1 MTYDQKQ
8 TIIEIKRKELIDII
22 EKEGCLVYNAIEFAI
37 EEYILG
43 IPCDEHSY
51 FDFKEHFE
59 KRCLKYQWSPSEW
72 KYGNSMTEVLLH
84 LFDKQIS
91 KAYMEIKKYVYQYL
105 DTEKETLGEDFI
117 WLDNVET
124 LNELIDYYQFN
135 MKVQETV
142 VDNDWNILP
151 KKKLLKK

>member
-117 WLDNVET
+117 WLDNV
-124 LNELIDYYQFN
+124 
-135 MKVQETV
+135 
-142 VDNDWNILP
+142 
-151 KKKLLKK
+151 

>member
-1 MTYDQKQ
+1 MTYDEKQ

-22 EKEGCLVYNAIEFAI
+22 EKEGCMVYNAIEFAI

-43 IPCDEHSY
+43 LPCGEDSY
-51 FDFKEHFE
+51 FGFKEHFE
-59 KRCLKYQWSPSEW
+59 KRCLKYEWSPSEW

-105 DTEKETLGEDFI
+105 DTEKETLAEDFI